1 MSRGWKRVSSE
12 VFHDQPGFRLLL
24 EELESGRTGAP
35 IEALIVDAPPWVS
48 VLPVTHDGDVVL
60 IRQFRFG
67 TIQEELEVPGGLV
80 DPGESPFVAA
90 GRELRE
96 ETGYRAERITSLG
109 SVSPNPAFMRNR
121 LHYFVAEGCV
131 LEGAQEQD
139 PGEDIVVELHP
150 LASIDAL
157 IARGGLD
164 HALAQL
170 AFYRL
175 ALLRA
180 GHSFDQ

>member
-1 MSRGWKRVSSE
+1 MARGWKRVSSE
-12 VFHDQPGFRLLL
+12 PFHDHPGFRLLS
-24 EELESGRTGAP
+24 EGFVSGRTGAT
-35 IEALIVDAPPWVS
+35 IDALVVDAPHWVS
-48 VLPVTHDGDVVL
+48 VLPVTSDGQFVL

-67 TIQEELEVPGGLV
+67 SNVEELEVPGGLV
-80 DPGESPFVAA
+80 DPGEDPIVAA
-90 GRELRE
+90 ARELRE
-96 ETGYRAERITSLG
+96 ETGYRCERITSLG

-131 LEGAQEQD
+131 LEGEQEQD
-139 PGEDIVVELHP
+139 PGEDIAVELHS

-180 GHSFDQ
+180 GHTFG

>member
-1 MSRGWKRVSSE
+1 M
-12 VFHDQPGFRLLL
+12 FHDHPGFRLLR
-24 EELESGRTGAP
+24 EGFVSGRTGAT
-35 IEALIVDAPPWVS
+35 IDALVVDAPEWVS
-48 VLPVTHDGDVVL
+48 ILPITAEGQFVLV
-60 IRQFRFG
+60 RQFRFG
-67 TIQEELEVPGGLV
+67 SNVEELEVPGGLI
-80 DPGESPFVAA
+80 DPGEAPVVAA

-109 SVSPNPAFMRNR
+109 SVCPNPAFMRNR

-131 LEGAQEQD
+131 LDGEQEQD
-139 PGEDIVVELHP
+139 PGEDILVELHSVE
-150 LASIDAL
+150 SIDAL

-180 GHSFDQ
+180 GHVF

>member
-1 MSRGWKRVSSE
+1 MARGWKHVSSE
-12 VFHDQPGFRLLL
+12 VFHDRHGFRLLRD
-24 EELESGRTGAP
+24 ELISGRTGKP
-35 IEALIVDAPPWVS
+35 LEALIVDAPHWVS
-48 VLPVTHDGDVVL
+48 VLPITTDGQVVL
-60 IRQFRFG
+60 VRQFRFG
-67 TIQEELEVPGGLV
+67 SIKEELEVPGGLI
-80 DPGESPFVAA
+80 DPGETPLVAA

-96 ETGYRAERITSLG
+96 ETGYRCQRLVSLG

-131 LEGAQEQD
+131 LEGEQDQD
-139 PGEDIVVELHP
+139 PGEDIVVELHA
-150 LASIDAL
+150 LSSINAL

-170 AFYRL
+170 AFHRL

-180 GHSFDQ
+180 GHTF